1 MAEIDTEGAA
11 SANTRFPKC
20 TTVYTYLT
28 KDITQNVYCKLSHQA
43 HSHSREKR
51 LLASSSPSFPLSFR
65 LSTFISAAPT
75 GRISVEF
82 DAGNF
87 QENLSKIKT
96 LLKIGQKYRSLY
108 MKTYVNNQEKTLE
121 ISGVGRGAV
130 GEGVVGYLRL
140 GQSLT
145 TRITRIMGRNLHV
158 IRICT
163 VIYQNL

>member
-1 MAEIDTEGAA
+1 
-11 SANTRFPKC
+11 
-20 TTVYTYLT
+20 
-28 KDITQNVYCKLSHQA
+28 
-43 HSHSREKR
+43 
-51 LLASSSPSFPLSFR
+51 
-65 LSTFISAAPT
+65 
-75 GRISVEF
+75 VEF